1 VPVDGLKLAP
11 GPLAR
16 SHRRRPGR
24 DSGRYRARVT
34 VDLSIPTDLSLPDW
48 AIPERMRGADPAVG
62 VPVDRTAL
70 GAFAAAALR
79 SSGAQAVAARLTADT
94 LLLADARGHPSH
106 GVSRLRQYLRLVDG
120 GAIDPKAGHLIVA
133 RRAALELWDA
143 QRGLGPAVGH
153 RAMARAVTRARRTGL
168 AAVVVRGAG
177 HFGIAGAYVLRA
189 MEAGLIGVTL
199 GNASPGVPPTGA
211 RAAGLGTNPIAI
223 GAPDGAGRGFL
234 LDMATS
240 VVALGKVEV
249 ARRAGR
255 AIPEGWAVDAA
266 GRPTTD
272 PDTALTGMMLPLGG
286 RRETAGYKGFGL
298 AASVDLLTG
307 VLGGGTF
314 ALLVG
319 GLWDTRTPASCSQLH
334 LALDPAAVGDP
345 EAFQARLRAWRDELT
360 GLPRA
365 DGADEIVIA
374 GEPEW
379 RADERQVDRVDV
391 LPEVVRDL
399 ASLAVERRL
408 LRRWRQV
415 VADAG

>member
-1 VPVDGLKLAP
+1 MATGIVP
-11 GPLAR
+11 
-16 SHRRRPGR
+16 
-24 DSGRYRARVT
+24 RVT
-34 VDLSIPTDLSLPDW
+34 VDLAVPSSAALPSW
-48 AIPERMRGADPAVG
+48 ALPGRVRDADPAV
-62 VPVDRTAL
+62 PVAIDRAAL
-70 GAFAAAALR
+70 RAYGIAALR
-79 SSGAQAVAARLTADT
+79 SSGAPAGAARLTADT
-94 LLLADARGHPSH
+94 LVLADARGHPSH
-106 GVSRLRQYLRLVDG
+106 GVSRLRQYLRLIDG
-120 GAIDPKAGHLIVA
+120 GAIDPGAGHVVVA
-133 RRAALELWDA
+133 RRTALELWDGR
-143 QRGLGPAVGH
+143 RGLGPAVGH

-168 AAVVVRGAG
+168 AAIVVRDAG

-189 MEAGLIGVTL
+189 LEAGLIGITL

-211 RAAGLGTNPIAI
+211 RAAGLGTNPIAV

-255 AIPEGWAVDAA
+255 LIPEGWAVDAA

-272 PDTALTGMMLPLGG
+272 PDAALAGMMLPLGG
-286 RRETAGYKGFGL
+286 SRETSGYKGYGL
-298 AASVDLLTG
+298 AAAVDLLTC

-334 LALDPAAVGDP
+334 MAIDPAAVGDIG
-345 EAFQARLRAWRDELT
+345 AFHARLRTWRDQLT

-365 DGADEIVIA
+365 DGMDGIVLA

-379 RADERQVDRVDV
+379 QADARQAERVDV
-391 LPEVVRDL
+391 LPEVIRDL
-399 ASLAVERRL
+399 ATLAVERSL
-408 LRRWRQV
+408 LRSWKAV
-415 VADAG
+415 VADVD